1 MKMKA
6 KAARR
11 RRGTRAS
18 SVMAARS
25 LTDGSAVHKRNSSF
39 CAGLKHGTIAPHMNE
54 LVRTDRLA
62 RRYVMGESV
71 LSALDGVTLSF
82 EAGEIAAII
91 GRSGSG
97 KSTLL
102 QLLGGLDRPTSGE
115 VYVRGRRLAESSE
128 DELALYRRQDV
139 GFIFQFFN
147 LVPTLTALQNIELP
161 LTLAGI
167 PGAERRRRASE
178 LLERTGLQ
186 GRRDHRPAQL
196 SGGEQQRVAIAR
208 ALVHEPPLLLADEP
222 TGNLDSRTAAEILGL
237 LGGLAGKTILIVTH
251 DRGLADT
258 FAKRTIELVDGKV
271 VSDQRR

>member
-1 MKMKA
+1 
-6 KAARR
+6 
-11 RRGTRAS
+11 
-18 SVMAARS
+18 MA
-25 LTDGSAVHKRNSSF
+25 
-39 CAGLKHGTIAPHMNE
+39 E
-54 LVRTDRLA
+54 LVRTDRLS
-62 RRYVMGESV
+62 RRYVMGETV

-82 EAGEIAAII
+82 GEGEIAAII

-115 VYVRGRRLAESSE
+115 VYVRGRRLAEISE

-147 LVPTLTALQNIELP
+147 LVPTLTALQNVELP

-167 PGAERRRRASE
+167 PRAERRRRAAD
-178 LLERTGLQ
+178 LLERTGLG

-208 ALVHEPPLLLADEP
+208 ALVHDPPLLLADEP
-222 TGNLDSRTAAEILGL
+222 TGNLDSKTAGEILEL
-237 LGGLAGKTILIVTH
+237 LGSLSGKTILVVTH
-251 DRGLADT
+251 DRGLADS
-258 FAKRTIELVDGKV
+258 FAKRTVELVDGKV
-271 VSDQRR
+271 VSDHAR